1 MGGLRLAG
9 EIPHGQVV
17 SGVAVGRTRWCGSD
31 VHHIFGSPPV
41 TGPKSIPL
49 YLLFVLIAVGSSGVE
64 VNLIPFGADAL
75 LYKTSEE
82 LSSYFYWYYWGRN
95 LGALAYIL
103 SFLVHGSTTH
113 TALFS
118 LSIAAALTLALSL
131 SFICEN
137 WLSDDQER
145 QNSPKLIWNILRCA
159 FRAERPQARSA
170 FSFTG
175 EASRPQR
182 LDLAKRQ
189 HGGKF
194 HSEEVEDVKT
204 FLRLLLLLFSIGGA
218 LTVYT
223 GILEVMSIQFRHMSN
238 HCSFTLNEW
247 AFNVWTIL
255 VAIPIID
262 QFIYPILRQFAP
274 NMLKRFG
281 MSYVL
286 LICSVGVLC
295 LLEIVGHINDQQGD
309 SAANCMF
316 ATANAKEHKC
326 THHEDHSV
334 MPLSA
339 YLILVPVIMA
349 SIAEIFLKVTALEF
363 VYAAQSPHSMR
374 GMMIGL
380 FFWVEGI
387 FSTLS
392 AIVLFGFSYSLQ
404 WYSS

>member
-1 MGGLRLAG
+1 MASVDGGSSDSWGTARREVQPKAILPSSVKSEQQHRIRRDQFTAGYRIKSLSVGCSSFCSSRSRRQLSGRAVFIILAIQSLERFAYFGGLGLLSTYILRSLRNEVHPLPPSAASLVPTVILSVVTPLMYPFAG
-9 EIPHGQVV
+9 WVGFAWLGRFRTAKWCLGLLWVGHG
-17 SGVAVGRTRWCGSD
+17 GVALMFT
-31 VHHIFGSPPV
+31 IFFGSPPV

-113 TALFS
+113 TPLFS

-204 FLRLLLLLFSIGGA
+204 FLRILLLLFSIGGA

-223 GILEVMSIQFRHMSN
+223 GVR
-238 HCSFTLNEW
+238 
-247 AFNVWTIL
+247 
-255 VAIPIID
+255 
-262 QFIYPILRQFAP
+262 
-274 NMLKRFG
+274 
-281 MSYVL
+281 
-286 LICSVGVLC
+286 
-295 LLEIVGHINDQQGD
+295 
-309 SAANCMF
+309 
-316 ATANAKEHKC
+316 
-326 THHEDHSV
+326 
-334 MPLSA
+334 
-339 YLILVPVIMA
+339 
-349 SIAEIFLKVTALEF
+349 
-363 VYAAQSPHSMR
+363 
-374 GMMIGL
+374 
-380 FFWVEGI
+380 
-387 FSTLS
+387 
-392 AIVLFGFSYSLQ
+392 
-404 WYSS
+404 